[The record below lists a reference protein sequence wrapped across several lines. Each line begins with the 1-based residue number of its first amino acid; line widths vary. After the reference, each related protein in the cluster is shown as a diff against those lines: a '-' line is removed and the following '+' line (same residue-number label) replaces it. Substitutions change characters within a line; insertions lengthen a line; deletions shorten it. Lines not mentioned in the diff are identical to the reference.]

1 MIAPTITNSNN
12 TINPVLK
19 LWAIDYELPVGGMT
33 STVIT
38 NRDNAPSDL
47 EKRKW
52 TYLLG
57 IFHALGVAQKEG
69 ADVKAKSELIKI
81 GEHILISS
89 DYDKILEQAEKSF
102 KQLGLN
108 ISPTPDDQ
116 STPESKSDPSILE
129 SYRATAYFLSTPLS
143 PSLVSR
149 FLEVM
154 LTFLRCKTIPADL
167 SYFMLYAIYK
177 GLDDPAI
184 AKWIDEQGSEFWEF
198 FGGLA
203 FKAMSRFLHDGTMEY
218 IVYYEL
224 PPGVHNDIHLKRCQL
239 FLDAAL
245 QCCQMLRHAYPK
257 IKYQLDQHVYRMCVE
272 TIDNQDPHPIINF
285 SYRLL
290 DFSSE
295 DFFITLPKDQINKY
309 IRNSITRLESM

>member
-1 MIAPTITNSNN
+1 MIAPTVSNSNN
-12 TINPVLK
+12 VLNPVFK
-19 LWAIDYELPVGGMT
+19 LWAIDYELPIGGMT
-33 STVIT
+33 STIIA
-38 NRDNAPSDL
+38 NREKAPSDL

-52 TYLLG
+52 AYMLSIL
-57 IFHALGVAQKEG
+57 HAVGVSQKEG

-89 DYDKILEQAEKSF
+89 DYGKILEQAEKSF

-108 ISPTPDDQ
+108 LSSNSDEQ

-129 SYRATAYFLSTPLS
+129 SFRAAAYFLSAPLS
-143 PSLVSR
+143 PTLVNR
-149 FLEVM
+149 LLEVI
-154 LTFLRCKTIPADL
+154 LIFFRSKTIPADL

-184 AKWIDEQGSEFWEF
+184 AKSIDEQGSEFWEY

-218 IVYYEL
+218 IIYYEL

-239 FLDAAL
+239 FLDVAL
-245 QCCQMLRHAYPK
+245 QCCQMLRYAYPK

-272 TIDNQDPHPIINF
+272 TIDHQDPHPIINF